1 MGRILAVDDELDMLA
16 LLKMMVENYTDHQ
29 VTVTNNPMEATELL
43 DKEQFDLVLTD
54 LKMPG
59 MDGMELLEAAKK
71 KDEDILVLVI
81 TAYGSLESAEE
92 AMSKGAF
99 DFITKPFRKEQIL
112 LAIDKAMRWREM
124 VRLNKELQRRLESQ
138 RAESGKEPE

>member
-1 MGRILAVDDELDMLA
+1 MGLILAVDDELDMLT
-16 LLKMMVENYTDHQ
+16 LLKMMVEGYTDHQ
-29 VTVTNNPMEATELL
+29 VMVTNNPMEASELL
-43 DKEQFDLVLTD
+43 VKEQFDLVLTD

-92 AMSKGAF
+92 AMTKGAF

-112 LAIDKAMRWREM
+112 LAIDKAMRWREL
-124 VRLNKELQRRLESQ
+124 VRQNKELKKKLESG
-138 RAESGKEPE
+138 AT

>member
-1 MGRILAVDDELDMLA
+1 MGRILAVDDEMDMLA
-16 LLKMMVENYTDHQ
+16 LLKMIIEGYSDHQ
-29 VTVTNNPMEATELL
+29 VMATNNPLEASELL
-43 DKEQFDLVLTD
+43 EKENFDLILTD

-59 MDGMELLEAAKK
+59 MDGMEVLAKAK
-71 KDEDILVLVI
+71 EKDEDALVLVI

-92 AMSKGAF
+92 AVTKGAF

-124 VRLNKELQRRLESQ
+124 VRQNKEMKQRLE
-138 RAESGKEPE
+138 GT

>member
-16 LLKMMVENYTDHQ
+16 LLKMIIEGYSDHQ
-29 VTVTNNPMEATELL
+29 VTVTNNPLEAAEVLG
-43 DKEQFDLVLTD
+43 KENFDLVLTD

-59 MDGMELLEAAKK
+59 MDGMELLARAKEA
-71 KDEDILVLVI
+71 DEDALVLVI

-92 AMSKGAF
+92 AMTKGAF

-112 LAIDKAMRWREM
+112 LAIDKAMRWRDLVRQNREM
-124 VRLNKELQRRLESQ
+124 KKQLE
-138 RAESGKEPE
+138 EH